1 MNTLNKT
8 DIILLLDTVVQ
19 RQFQL
24 NCTWKL
30 EFLHEYKQLEVIKV
44 KLKNILKNLEEE
56 TNADSN

>member
-24 NCTWKL
+24 NFTWKS
-30 EFLHEYKQLEVIKV
+30 EFFHEYKQLEVIKV